1 MAGLN
6 IEQGGIRVQKGELKR
21 IVRPVAGRF
30 FPEGKFEWEEVSDAQ
45 AVQLTVFDPENPS
58 RMWLKFKLRDRA
70 HDGPDWKS
78 SNLNTWPNMHRDDKL
93 RRWTKG
99 VEESTYW
106 MDPEHSIERK
116 RGKAYAEF
124 VENPYEALPWE
135 HPSERNLNEWLSHFK
150 DVVNADQKV
159 FPGFYSFQ
167 PLPAQV
173 RADIL
178 SGTQNLLAD
187 QGYDYLSRVPT
198 WFHVYMSDIKKHG
211 FKPTH
216 KADKLQIDE
225 LIKELKMVSP
235 EDRAFSSWLVVLQ
248 FFNQLV
254 EDQGGKPER
263 YVGDKNVFRTAD
275 GKIITY
281 PLSRERNLWV
291 DKRLREAHS
300 KRA

>member
-1 MAGLN
+1 MAVQNL
-6 IEQGGIRVQKGELKR
+6 EQGRIRVEKGELKR
-21 IVRPVAGRF
+21 IVQPVAGRF

-45 AVQLTVFDPENPS
+45 AVQLTVFDPEDSS

-93 RRWTKG
+93 RRWTKAI
-99 VEESTYW
+99 EESTYW
-106 MDPEHSIERK
+106 MDPEHSIEEK
-116 RGKAYAEF
+116 KGKTYADF
-124 VENPYEALPWE
+124 VENPYEELPWE
-135 HPSERNLNEWLSHFK
+135 HPSERNLKEWLGKFTN
-150 DVVNADQKV
+150 VVNSGHNV
-159 FPGFYSFQ
+159 FPGFYSFK
-167 PLPAQV
+167 PLPAQT
-173 RADIL
+173 RTDIL
-178 SGTQNLLAD
+178 SGTQSLLAG

-198 WFHVYMSDIKKHG
+198 WFHVYMSDTRKHG

-225 LIKELKMVSP
+225 LIDELKAVSP
-235 EDRAFSSWLVVLQ
+235 GDRALSSWLVVLQ

-254 EDQGGKPER
+254 EDQGGVPEK
-263 YVGDKNVFRTAD
+263 YVGDKNVFRTHD

-291 DKRLREAHS
+291 DKRLR
-300 KRA
+300 